1 MPEAAPSR
9 KIAGLI
15 ARILI
20 GVGIL
25 FFVLKWVD
33 HEEVWRAVQH
43 SNLSIALAFFPLLAL
58 TGLIGAV
65 RWRMLLECQEIE
77 MSLWEAIKLTLLG
90 FFFCIF
96 MPGLTGDVMKGFYAA
111 KHTPHKTRAAVS
123 IVVDRLVGMVAL
135 GLVILVALLT
145 CASKEMAQKGM
156 PIVIFLFVLCFILL
170 LMFFKGKA
178 WGLDRLAK
186 RFPLGGVSEEL
197 VKAGDF
203 YLNRKGTLL
212 AAMLLSL
219 IPHCSTIVLYYGYG
233 LSLGIDQMAFADY
246 AFAVPVIG
254 FISAMPISI
263 MMGLGIGE
271 WSAIWLF
278 GVNGVPETL
287 AAAISLM
294 VRASVVLW
302 SLPGGVIALFYR
314 TREKRG

>member
-1 MPEAAPSR
+1 MAETTSAKTR
-9 KIAGLI
+9 VGFIV
-15 ARILI
+15 RVLI
-20 GVGIL
+20 GGGLL

-43 SNLSIALAFFPLLAL
+43 SNISVAIAFFPLLGL

-65 RWRMLLECQEIE
+65 RWRMLLECQEIDI
-77 MSLWEAIKLTLLG
+77 SLWEAIKLTLLG

-111 KHTPHKTRAAVS
+111 KHTPHKTRAAIS

-135 GLVILVALLT
+135 GVVILVALLT
-145 CASKEMAQKGM
+145 CASKEIARKGM
-156 PIVIFLFVLCFILL
+156 PIVIFLFVMCFVLL
-170 LMFFKGKA
+170 LVFFKGKA

-186 RFPLGGVSEEL
+186 RFPLWGISEEL

-203 YLNRKGTLL
+203 YLSRKRTLL

-219 IPHCSTIVLYYGYG
+219 IPHFSTIVLYYGYG
-233 LSLGIDQMAFADY
+233 LSLGIDQMTFTDY

-271 WSAIWLF
+271 WSAVWLF
-278 GVNGVPETL
+278 GINGVPKTL
-287 AAAISLM
+287 AVAVSLM
-294 VRASVVLW
+294 VRASIVLW